1 MIISYKM
8 TSPLVIT
15 YDNAPTEN
23 TKLFLRTLEKHKWNY
38 KLIGEGEVW
47 QGFITRLN
55 GYANYVKTLDPNQLI
70 ILSDARD
77 VVCLRGP
84 KAFTKGFESFNRDLV
99 VSAELLMGGQFNPP
113 MDFVCFQAVHLTEY
127 WSKHNISPLPDRKF
141 VNGGLVAGK
150 ASAVLNWLQWSI
162 DNKFTDDQLAL
173 GNYMNNFPQRCG
185 IDTSAILLHT
195 TVFGV
200 NAGIQSIH
208 LQKIDSPTF
217 AELFGR
223 GAFFLH
229 IPGCHMKGQAIV
241 YNYVKTMIEA
251 GACDATLSEPYK
263 YKEPEWDEVF

>member
-1 MIISYKM
+1 M

-23 TKLFLRTLEKHKWNY
+23 TKLFLQTLEKNKWNY

-47 QGFITRLN
+47 RGMVNRIF
-55 GYANYVKTLDPNQLI
+55 GYANYVKTLDPNQLV

-84 KAFTKGFESFNRDLV
+84 KAFTKGFESFNRELV

-113 MDFVCFQAVHLTEY
+113 MDFEWFQAVHLTEY
-127 WSKHNISPLPDRKF
+127 WKHKNITSLPDRKF

-162 DNKFTDDQLAL
+162 DNKYTDDQLAL
-173 GNYMNNFPQRCG
+173 GNYFNTFPQRCG
-185 IDTSAILLHT
+185 LDTSAILLHT
-195 TVFGV
+195 TNFGV
-200 NAGIQSIH
+200 NAGILSIH
-208 LQKIDSPTF
+208 LQKTDSPTF

-229 IPGCHMKGQAIV
+229 VPGYVNKGQGII
-241 YNYVKTMIEA
+241 YKYVKTIIEA
-251 GACDATLSEPYK
+251 GACDAVLSEPYK